1 MSLFYKKDIDL
12 KNIYIKPN
20 IYNVLNEARG
30 ISMDCN
36 MEANKIATA
45 LRSIVNKSDDLTY
58 LTIDDIRIGTLRKGK
73 EMFYVFGMTLFV
85 KWEFYNF
92 DDKRWLDEF
101 YETIQK
107 NDYYDA
113 DKNLM
118 SVTLFGVSGNLNV
131 RNCENTIAHEIFH
144 NYKSFKP
151 INKKDNNLAKVANK
165 VAIAKSKSGY
175 TELIGNIMYLLSK
188 EEIQAFCNGVYAQI
202 KKEIENGNRHSLE
215 DFIENTIL
223 YENFITLD
231 YLINNF
237 RMHVNEQIYN
247 KCCNEIKALTNQ
259 KMMPYNSF
267 VKYVQEGRKNYIYQ
281 IGRLKSILVDYF
293 KLEESNIIFEKYF

>member
-1 MSLFYKKDIDL
+1 MSSLHNNIDL
-12 KNIYIKPN
+12 ENIYLKPN
-20 IYNVLNEARG
+20 IYDVLNEARG

-36 MEANKIATA
+36 IEANKIATA

-58 LTIDDIRIGTLRKGK
+58 LAIDNIRIGTLRKGK
-73 EMFYVFGMTLFV
+73 EMFDVFGMALFV

-92 DDKRWLDEF
+92 DDKKWLDKY
-101 YETIQK
+101 YETIPK
-107 NDYYDA
+107 NDYFDD

-151 INKKDNNLAKVANK
+151 INQKERNLAKASNK
-165 VAIAKSKSGY
+165 VVSAKPKSRY

-188 EEIQAFCNGVYAQI
+188 EEIQAFCNGAYAQV
-202 KKEIENGNRHSLE
+202 KREIENGNRHSLE
-215 DFIENTIL
+215 EFIEKTIL

-231 YLINNF
+231 YLINDF
-237 RMHVNEQIYN
+237 KTRFNERIYN
-247 KCCNEIKALTNQ
+247 KCHNEIKALTNQ

-281 IGRLKSILVDYF
+281 IGRLKSILIDDF

>member
-1 MSLFYKKDIDL
+1 MSLLHNNIDL

-20 IYNVLNEARG
+20 IYDVLNEARG
-30 ISMDCN
+30 VSMDCN

-45 LRSIVNKSDDLTY
+45 LRSIVNKSDDFTY
-58 LTIDDIRIGTLRKGK
+58 LTIDGMRIGTLRKGK
-73 EMFYVFGMTLFV
+73 EMFDVFGMTLFV

-92 DDKRWLDEF
+92 YNKRWLDEC
-101 YETIQK
+101 YGTIRK

-118 SVTLFGVSGNLNV
+118 SVTLFGVSGNLNI

-151 INKKDNNLAKVANK
+151 INKKEHNLAKVANK
-165 VAIAKSKSGY
+165 VATAKSKSGY
-175 TELIGNIMYLLSK
+175 TELIGDIMYLLSK
-188 EEIQAFCNGVYAQI
+188 EEIQAFCNGAYAQI

-215 DFIENTIL
+215 EFIENTIL
-223 YENFITLD
+223 YENFIELD
-231 YLINNF
+231 FFINDF
-237 RMHVNEQIYN
+237 RMHVNEQIYD
-247 KCCNEIKALTNQ
+247 KCCDEIKALTNQ
-259 KMMPYNSF
+259 KMMSYNSF
-267 VKYVQEGRKNYIYQ
+267 VKYMEEGRKNYLYQ

>member
-1 MSLFYKKDIDL
+1 MSLLHNNIDL

-20 IYNVLNEARG
+20 IYDVLNEARG
-30 ISMDCN
+30 VSMDCN

-45 LRSIVNKSDDLTY
+45 LRSIVNKSDDFTY
-58 LTIDDIRIGTLRKGK
+58 LTIDGMRIGTLRKGK
-73 EMFYVFGMTLFV
+73 EMFDVFGMTLFV

-92 DDKRWLDEF
+92 YDKKWLDEC
-101 YETIQK
+101 YGTIRK

-151 INKKDNNLAKVANK
+151 INKKEHNLAKVANK
-165 VAIAKSKSGY
+165 VATAKSKSGY
-175 TELIGNIMYLLSK
+175 TELIGDIMYLLSK
-188 EEIQAFCNGVYAQI
+188 EEIQAFCNGAYAQI

-215 DFIENTIL
+215 EFIEKTIL
-223 YENFITLD
+223 YENFIELD
-231 YLINNF
+231 FFINDF

-247 KCCNEIKALTNQ
+247 KCCDEIKALTNQ

-267 VKYVQEGRKNYIYQ
+267 VKYVEEGRKNYLYQ

>member
-1 MSLFYKKDIDL
+1 MSLLHNNIDL

-30 ISMDCN
+30 VSMDCN

-45 LRSIVNKSDDLTY
+45 LRSIVNKSDDLTS
-58 LTIDDIRIGTLRKGK
+58 LTIDGIRIGTLRKGK
-73 EMFYVFGMTLFV
+73 EMFDVFGMTLFV

-92 DDKRWLDEF
+92 HDKRWLDEC
-101 YETIQK
+101 YGTIRK

-144 NYKSFKP
+144 NYKSFRP
-151 INKKDNNLAKVANK
+151 INKKEHNLAKVANK
-165 VAIAKSKSGY
+165 VATAKSKSGY

-188 EEIQAFCNGVYAQI
+188 EEIQAFCNGAYAQI
-202 KKEIENGNRHSLE
+202 KKEIENGNRYSLE
-215 DFIENTIL
+215 EFIENTIL
-223 YENFITLD
+223 YENFIELD
-231 YLINNF
+231 FFINDF
-237 RMHVNEQIYN
+237 RMHVNEQIYD
-247 KCCNEIKALTNQ
+247 KCCDEIEALTNQ
-259 KMMPYNSF
+259 KMMSYNSF
-267 VKYVQEGRKNYIYQ
+267 VKYMEEGRKNYLYQ

>member
-1 MSLFYKKDIDL
+1 MSLLHNNIDL

-20 IYNVLNEARG
+20 IYDVLNEARG
-30 ISMDCN
+30 VSMDCN

-45 LRSIVNKSDDLTY
+45 LRSIVNKSDDFTY

-73 EMFYVFGMTLFV
+73 EMFDVFGMTLFV

-92 DDKRWLDEF
+92 YNKRWLDEC
-101 YETIQK
+101 YGTIRK

-118 SVTLFGVSGNLNV
+118 SVTLFGVSGNLNI

-151 INKKDNNLAKVANK
+151 INKKEHNLAKVANK
-165 VAIAKSKSGY
+165 VATAKSKSGY
-175 TELIGNIMYLLSK
+175 TELIGDIMYLLSK
-188 EEIQAFCNGVYAQI
+188 EEIQAFCNGAYAQI

-215 DFIENTIL
+215 EFIENTIL
-223 YENFITLD
+223 YENFIELD
-231 YLINNF
+231 FFINDF

-247 KCCNEIKALTNQ
+247 KCCDEIKALTNQ

-267 VKYVQEGRKNYIYQ
+267 VKYVEEGRKNYLYQ

>member
-1 MSLFYKKDIDL
+1 MSLLHNNIDL

-20 IYNVLNEARG
+20 IYDVLNEARG
-30 ISMDCN
+30 VSMDCN

-45 LRSIVNKSDDLTY
+45 LRSIVNKSDDLTS
-58 LTIDDIRIGTLRKGK
+58 LIIDGIRIGTLRKGK
-73 EMFYVFGMTLFV
+73 EMFDVFGMTLFV

-92 DDKRWLDEF
+92 YDKKWLDEC
-101 YETIQK
+101 YGTIRK

-151 INKKDNNLAKVANK
+151 INKKEHNLAKVANK
-165 VAIAKSKSGY
+165 VATAKSKSGY
-175 TELIGNIMYLLSK
+175 TELIGDIMYLLSK
-188 EEIQAFCNGVYAQI
+188 EEIQAFCNGAYAQI

-215 DFIENTIL
+215 EFIETTIL
-223 YENFITLD
+223 YENFIELD
-231 YLINNF
+231 FFINDF
-237 RMHVNEQIYN
+237 RMHVNEQIYD
-247 KCCNEIKALTNQ
+247 KCCDEIKALTNQ
-259 KMMPYNSF
+259 KMMSYNSF
-267 VKYVQEGRKNYIYQ
+267 VKYMEEGRKNYLYQ

>member
-1 MSLFYKKDIDL
+1 MSLLHNNIDL

-20 IYNVLNEARG
+20 IYDVLNEARG
-30 ISMDCN
+30 VSMDCN

-45 LRSIVNKSDDLTY
+45 LRSIVNKSDDLTS
-58 LTIDDIRIGTLRKGK
+58 LTIDGMRIGTLRKGK
-73 EMFYVFGMTLFV
+73 EMFDVFGMTLFV

-92 DDKRWLDEF
+92 YNKRWLDEC
-101 YETIQK
+101 YGTIRK

-118 SVTLFGVSGNLNV
+118 SVTLFGVSGNLNI

-151 INKKDNNLAKVANK
+151 INKKEHNLAKVANK
-165 VAIAKSKSGY
+165 VATAKSKSGY
-175 TELIGNIMYLLSK
+175 TELIGDIMYLLSK
-188 EEIQAFCNGVYAQI
+188 EEIQAFCNGAYAQI

-215 DFIENTIL
+215 EFIENTIL
-223 YENFITLD
+223 YENFIELD
-231 YLINNF
+231 FFINDF
-237 RMHVNEQIYN
+237 RMHVNEQIYD
-247 KCCNEIKALTNQ
+247 KCCDEIKALTNQ
-259 KMMPYNSF
+259 KMMSYNSF
-267 VKYVQEGRKNYIYQ
+267 VKYVEEGRKNYLYQ

-293 KLEESNIIFEKYF
+293 KLEESNIIF

>member
-1 MSLFYKKDIDL
+1 MSLLHNNIDL

-20 IYNVLNEARG
+20 IYDVLNEARG
-30 ISMDCN
+30 VSMDCN

-45 LRSIVNKSDDLTY
+45 LRSIVNKSDDLTS
-58 LTIDDIRIGTLRKGK
+58 LTIDGMRIGTLRKGK
-73 EMFYVFGMTLFV
+73 EMFDVFGMTLFV

-92 DDKRWLDEF
+92 YNKRWLDEC
-101 YETIQK
+101 YGTIRK

-118 SVTLFGVSGNLNV
+118 SVTLFGVSGNLNI

-151 INKKDNNLAKVANK
+151 INKKEHNLAKVANK
-165 VAIAKSKSGY
+165 VATAKSKSGY
-175 TELIGNIMYLLSK
+175 TELIGDIMYLLSK
-188 EEIQAFCNGVYAQI
+188 EEIQAFCNGAYAQI

-215 DFIENTIL
+215 DFIKNTIL
-223 YENFITLD
+223 YENFIELD
-231 YLINNF
+231 FFINDF

-247 KCCNEIKALTNQ
+247 KCCDEIKALTNQ
-259 KMMPYNSF
+259 KMMSYNSF
-267 VKYVQEGRKNYIYQ
+267 VKYVEEGRKNYLYQ

>member
-12 KNIYIKPN
+12 KKVYIEPN
-20 IYNVLNEARG
+20 IYSVLNEARG

-45 LRSIVNKSDDLTY
+45 LRSIVNKSDNFNY
-58 LTIDDIRIGTLRKGK
+58 LTKNNARIGILRKGQ
-73 EMFYVFGMTLFV
+73 EMFDVFGMTLFV

-92 DDKRWLDEF
+92 DDERWIDEF

-107 NDYYDA
+107 NDYFDA

-118 SVTLFGVSGNLNV
+118 SVTLFGVSGDLNV

-151 INKKDNNLAKVANK
+151 INQKERNMAKAANK
-165 VAIAKSKSGY
+165 VVSVKPKSRY
-175 TELIGNIMYLLSK
+175 AELIGNIMYLLSK
-188 EEIQAFCNGVYAQI
+188 EEVQAFCNGAYAQI

-215 DFIENTIL
+215 EFIEKTIL

-231 YLINNF
+231 YLINYF
-237 RMHVNEQIYN
+237 RTHVNERIYN
-247 KCCNEIKALTNQ
+247 KCRNEIKALTNQ

-267 VKYVQEGRKNYIYQ
+267 VKYMEEGRKNYIYQ
-281 IGRLKSILVDYF
+281 IGRLKSILIDTF

>member
-1 MSLFYKKDIDL
+1 MSLLHNNIDL

-20 IYNVLNEARG
+20 IYNVLNEVRG
-30 ISMDCN
+30 VSMDCN
-36 MEANKIATA
+36 MEANKIAMA
-45 LRSIVNKSDDLTY
+45 LRSIVNKSDNLTS
-58 LTIDDIRIGTLRKGK
+58 LTIDGIRIGTLRKGK

-92 DDKRWLDEF
+92 YDKRWLDEC
-101 YETIQK
+101 YGTIPK

-151 INKKDNNLAKVANK
+151 INKKEHNLAKVANK
-165 VAIAKSKSGY
+165 VATAKSKSGY
-175 TELIGNIMYLLSK
+175 TELIGDIMYLLSK
-188 EEIQAFCNGVYAQI
+188 EEIQAFCNGAYAQI

-215 DFIENTIL
+215 EFIENTIL
-223 YENFITLD
+223 YENFMELD
-231 YLINNF
+231 YLINDF
-237 RMHVNEQIYN
+237 RMHVNEQIYD
-247 KCCNEIKALTNQ
+247 KCCDEIKALTNQ
-259 KMMPYNSF
+259 KMIPYNSF
-267 VKYVQEGRKNYIYQ
+267 VKYVEEGRKNYLYQ
-281 IGRLKSILVDYF
+281 IGRLKSILIDTF

>member
-1 MSLFYKKDIDL
+1 MSLFYKKDIGL
-12 KNIYIKPN
+12 KKVYIEPN
-20 IYNVLNEARG
+20 IYSVLNEARG

-45 LRSIVNKSDDLTY
+45 LRSIVNKSDDLTS
-58 LTIDDIRIGTLRKGK
+58 LIIDGIRIGTLRKGK
-73 EMFYVFGMTLFV
+73 EMFDVFGMTLFV

-92 DDKRWLDEF
+92 YDKRWLDEF

-144 NYKSFKP
+144 NYKSFRP
-151 INKKDNNLAKVANK
+151 INKKEHNLAKVANK
-165 VAIAKSKSGY
+165 VANAKSKTGY

-188 EEIQAFCNGVYAQI
+188 EEIQAFCNGAYAQI

-231 YLINNF
+231 FFINDF
-237 RMHVNEQIYN
+237 RMHVNKQIYN
-247 KCCNEIKALTNQ
+247 ECCNEIKALTNQ
-259 KMMPYNSF
+259 KMMPYSLF
-267 VKYVQEGRKNYIYQ
+267 VKYVEEGRKNYIYQ
-281 IGRLKSILVDYF
+281 IGRLKSILVDDF
-293 KLEESNIIFEKYF
+293 KLEESSIIFEKYF

>member
-45 LRSIVNKSDDLTY
+45 LRSMVNKSDDFTY

-73 EMFYVFGMTLFV
+73 EMFDVFGMTLFV

-92 DDKRWLDEF
+92 HDKRWLDEC
-101 YETIQK
+101 YGTIRK

-151 INKKDNNLAKVANK
+151 INKKEHNLAKVANK
-165 VAIAKSKSGY
+165 VATAKSKSGY
-175 TELIGNIMYLLSK
+175 TELIGDIMYLLSK
-188 EEIQAFCNGVYAQI
+188 EEIQAFCNGAYAQI

-215 DFIENTIL
+215 EFIEKTIL
-223 YENFITLD
+223 YENFIELD
-231 YLINNF
+231 FFINDF

-247 KCCNEIKALTNQ
+247 KCCDEIKALTNQ

-267 VKYVQEGRKNYIYQ
+267 VKYVEAGRKNYLYQ

>member
-1 MSLFYKKDIDL
+1 MSLLYNNIDL

-30 ISMDCN
+30 VSIDCN
-36 MEANKIATA
+36 MEANKIAMA
-45 LRSIVNKSDDLTY
+45 LRSIVNKSDDFTY

-73 EMFYVFGMTLFV
+73 EMFDVFGMTLFV

-92 DDKRWLDEF
+92 HDKRWLDEC
-101 YETIQK
+101 YGTIRK

-144 NYKSFKP
+144 NYKSFRP
-151 INKKDNNLAKVANK
+151 INKKEHNLAKVANK
-165 VAIAKSKSGY
+165 VATAKSKSGY

-188 EEIQAFCNGVYAQI
+188 EEIQAFCNGAYAQI
-202 KKEIENGNRHSLE
+202 KKEIENGNRYSLE
-215 DFIENTIL
+215 EFIENTIL
-223 YENFITLD
+223 YENFIELD
-231 YLINNF
+231 FFINDF
-237 RMHVNEQIYN
+237 RMHVNEQIYD
-247 KCCNEIKALTNQ
+247 KCCDEIKALTNQ
-259 KMMPYNSF
+259 KMMSYNSF
-267 VKYVQEGRKNYIYQ
+267 VKYVEEGRKNYLYQ

>member
-12 KNIYIKPN
+12 ENIYLKPN
-20 IYNVLNEARG
+20 VYDVLNEARG

-45 LRSIVNKSDDLTY
+45 LRSIVNKSDNFSY
-58 LTIDDIRIGTLRKGK
+58 LTKDNARIGILRKGQ
-73 EMFYVFGMTLFV
+73 EMFDVFGMTLFV

-92 DDKRWLDEF
+92 DDKKWLDKY
-101 YETIQK
+101 YETIPK
-107 NDYYDA
+107 NDYFDD

-118 SVTLFGVSGNLNV
+118 SVTLFGVSGDLNV

-151 INKKDNNLAKVANK
+151 INQKERNLAKAANK
-165 VAIAKSKSGY
+165 VVSAKPKSRY
-175 TELIGNIMYLLSK
+175 AELIGNIMYLLSK
-188 EEIQAFCNGVYAQI
+188 EEIQAFCNGAYAQI
-202 KKEIENGNRHSLE
+202 KKEILQGNRRSLE
-215 DFIENTIL
+215 EFIEKTIL

-231 YLINNF
+231 YLINDF
-237 RMHVNEQIYN
+237 KTRFNEQIYN

-259 KMMPYNSF
+259 KMMPYNAF
-267 VKYVQEGRKNYIYQ
+267 VQYMEEGRKNYIYQ
-281 IGRLKSILVDYF
+281 IGRLKSILIDTF

>member
-1 MSLFYKKDIDL
+1 MSSLHNNIDIE
-12 KNIYIKPN
+12 NIYLKPN
-20 IYNVLNEARG
+20 VYDVLNEARG

-36 MEANKIATA
+36 IEANKIATA
-45 LRSIVNKSDDLTY
+45 LRSIVNKSDNFSY
-58 LTIDDIRIGTLRKGK
+58 LTKDNARIGILRKGQ
-73 EMFYVFGMTLFV
+73 EMFDVFGMTLFV

-92 DDKRWLDEF
+92 DDKKWLDKY

-107 NDYYDA
+107 NDYFDA

-151 INKKDNNLAKVANK
+151 INKKEHNLAKVANK
-165 VAIAKSKSGY
+165 VATAKSKSRY
-175 TELIGNIMYLLSK
+175 AELIGNIMYLLSK
-188 EEIQAFCNGVYAQI
+188 EEIQAFCNGAYAQI
-202 KKEIENGNRHSLE
+202 KKEILQGNRHSLE
-215 DFIENTIL
+215 EFIEKTIL

-231 YLINNF
+231 YLINDF
-237 RMHVNEQIYN
+237 KMHVNEQIYN

>member
-1 MSLFYKKDIDL
+1 MSLLHNNIDL

-20 IYNVLNEARG
+20 IHNVLNEARG

-45 LRSIVNKSDDLTY
+45 LRSIVNKSDDFTY
-58 LTIDDIRIGTLRKGK
+58 LTIDGMRIGTLRKGK
-73 EMFYVFGMTLFV
+73 EMFDVFGMTLFV

-92 DDKRWLDEF
+92 HDKRWLDEC
-101 YETIQK
+101 YGTIRK

-151 INKKDNNLAKVANK
+151 INKKEHNLAKVANK
-165 VAIAKSKSGY
+165 VATAKSKSGY
-175 TELIGNIMYLLSK
+175 TELIGDIMYLLSK
-188 EEIQAFCNGVYAQI
+188 EEIQAFCNGAYAQI

-215 DFIENTIL
+215 EFIENTIL
-223 YENFITLD
+223 YENFIELD
-231 YLINNF
+231 FFINDF

-247 KCCNEIKALTNQ
+247 KCCDEIKALTNQ

-267 VKYVQEGRKNYIYQ
+267 VKYVEEGRKNYIYQ

>member
-45 LRSIVNKSDDLTY
+45 LRSIVNKSDDLTS
-58 LTIDDIRIGTLRKGK
+58 LTRDGMRIGTLRKGK
-73 EMFYVFGMTLFV
+73 EMFDVFGMTLFV

-92 DDKRWLDEF
+92 YDKRWLDEC
-101 YETIQK
+101 YGTIRK

-151 INKKDNNLAKVANK
+151 INKKEHNLAKVANK
-165 VAIAKSKSGY
+165 VATAKSKSGY

-188 EEIQAFCNGVYAQI
+188 EEIQAFCNGAYAQI

-215 DFIENTIL
+215 EFIENTIL
-223 YENFITLD
+223 YENFIELD
-231 YLINNF
+231 FFINDF
-237 RMHVNEQIYN
+237 RMYVNEQIYN
-247 KCCNEIKALTNQ
+247 KCCDEIKALTNQ

-267 VKYVQEGRKNYIYQ
+267 VKYVEEGRKNYLYQ

>member
-12 KNIYIKPN
+12 KKAYIEPN
-20 IYNVLNEARG
+20 IYSVLNEARG

-73 EMFYVFGMTLFV
+73 EMFDVFGMTLFV

-92 DDKRWLDEF
+92 DDERWIDEY
-101 YETIQK
+101 YETIPK
-107 NDYYDA
+107 NDYFDA

-131 RNCENTIAHEIFH
+131 RNYENTIAHEIFH

-151 INKKDNNLAKVANK
+151 INKKEHNLAKVANK
-165 VAIAKSKSGY
+165 VATAKSKSGY
-175 TELIGNIMYLLSK
+175 TELIGDIMYLLSK
-188 EEIQAFCNGVYAQI
+188 EEIQAFCNGAYAQI
-202 KKEIENGNRHSLE
+202 KKEILQGNRRSLE
-215 DFIENTIL
+215 EFIENTIL
-223 YENFITLD
+223 YKNFITLD
-231 YLINNF
+231 YFINDF
-237 RMHVNEQIYN
+237 KTRFNERIYN
-247 KCCNEIKALTNQ
+247 KCRNEIKALTNH
-259 KMMPYNSF
+259 KMMSYNSF
-267 VKYVQEGRKNYIYQ
+267 IKYMEEGRKNYIYQ
-281 IGRLKSILVDYF
+281 IGRLKSILIDDF
-293 KLEESNIIFEKYF
+293 KLEESSIIFEKYF

>member
-12 KNIYIKPN
+12 KKVYIEPN
-20 IYNVLNEARG
+20 IYSVLNEARG

-36 MEANKIATA
+36 MEANKIATV
-45 LRSIVNKSDDLTY
+45 LRSIVNKSDDLTS
-58 LTIDDIRIGTLRKGK
+58 LIIDGIRIGTLRKGK
-73 EMFYVFGMTLFV
+73 EMFDVFGMTLFV

-92 DDKRWLDEF
+92 YDKRWLDEF

-144 NYKSFKP
+144 NYKSFRH
-151 INKKDNNLAKVANK
+151 INKKEHNLAKVANK

-188 EEIQAFCNGVYAQI
+188 EEIQAFCNGAYAQI

-215 DFIENTIL
+215 EFIENTIL
-223 YENFITLD
+223 YENFIELD
-231 YLINNF
+231 YLINDF
-237 RMHVNEQIYN
+237 KAHFNERIYN
-247 KCCNEIKALTNQ
+247 KCRNEIKALTNQ
-259 KMMPYNSF
+259 KMMSYNSF
-267 VKYVQEGRKNYIYQ
+267 VKYVEEGRKNYLYQ
-281 IGRLKSILVDYF
+281 IGRLKSVLIKDF
-293 KLEESNIIFEKYF
+293 KLEESSIIFEKYF

>member
-20 IYNVLNEARG
+20 IYDVLNEARG
-30 ISMDCN
+30 VSMDCN

-45 LRSIVNKSDDLTY
+45 LRSIVNKSDDLTS
-58 LTIDDIRIGTLRKGK
+58 LTIDGIRIGTLRKGK
-73 EMFYVFGMTLFV
+73 EMFDVFGMTLFV

-92 DDKRWLDEF
+92 HDKRWLDEC
-101 YETIQK
+101 YGTIRK

-151 INKKDNNLAKVANK
+151 INKKEHNLAKVANK
-165 VAIAKSKSGY
+165 VATAKSKSGY
-175 TELIGNIMYLLSK
+175 TELIGDIMYLLSK
-188 EEIQAFCNGVYAQI
+188 EEIQAFCNGAYAQI

-215 DFIENTIL
+215 EFIENTIL
-223 YENFITLD
+223 YENFIEVD
-231 YLINNF
+231 YLINDF
-237 RMHVNEQIYN
+237 RMHVNEQIYD
-247 KCCNEIKALTNQ
+247 KCCDEIKALTNQ

-267 VKYVQEGRKNYIYQ
+267 VKYVEEGRKNYVYQ

>member
-1 MSLFYKKDIDL
+1 MSLLHNNIDL

-20 IYNVLNEARG
+20 IYDVLNEARG
-30 ISMDCN
+30 VSMDCN

-45 LRSIVNKSDDLTY
+45 LRSIVNKSDAFTY
-58 LTIDDIRIGTLRKGK
+58 LTIDGMRIGTLRKGK
-73 EMFYVFGMTLFV
+73 EMFDVFGMTLFV

-92 DDKRWLDEF
+92 YNKRWLDEC
-101 YETIQK
+101 YGTIRK

-118 SVTLFGVSGNLNV
+118 SVTLFGVSGNLNI

-151 INKKDNNLAKVANK
+151 INKKEHNLAKVANK
-165 VAIAKSKSGY
+165 VATAKSKSGY
-175 TELIGNIMYLLSK
+175 TELIGDIMYLLSK
-188 EEIQAFCNGVYAQI
+188 EEIQAFCNGAYAQI

-215 DFIENTIL
+215 EFIENTIL
-223 YENFITLD
+223 YENFIELD
-231 YLINNF
+231 FFINDF
-237 RMHVNEQIYN
+237 RMHVNEQIYD
-247 KCCNEIKALTNQ
+247 KCCDEIKALTNQ

-267 VKYVQEGRKNYIYQ
+267 VKYVEEGRKNYLYQ

>member
-1 MSLFYKKDIDL
+1 MSLLHNNIDL

-20 IYNVLNEARG
+20 IHNVLNEARG

-45 LRSIVNKSDDLTY
+45 LRSIVNKSDDFTY

-73 EMFYVFGMTLFV
+73 EMFDVFGMTLFV

-92 DDKRWLDEF
+92 HDKRWLDEC
-101 YETIQK
+101 YGTIRK

-151 INKKDNNLAKVANK
+151 INKKEHKLAKVANK
-165 VAIAKSKSGY
+165 VATAKSKSGY

-188 EEIQAFCNGVYAQI
+188 EEIQAFCNGAYAQI
-202 KKEIENGNRHSLE
+202 KKEIENGNRYSLE
-215 DFIENTIL
+215 EFIENTIL
-223 YENFITLD
+223 YENFIELD
-231 YLINNF
+231 FFINDF
-237 RMHVNEQIYN
+237 RMHVNEQIYD
-247 KCCNEIKALTNQ
+247 KCCDEIEALTNQ
-259 KMMPYNSF
+259 KMMSYNSF
-267 VKYVQEGRKNYIYQ
+267 VKYVEEGRKNYLYQ

>member
-1 MSLFYKKDIDL
+1 MSLLHNNIDL

-45 LRSIVNKSDDLTY
+45 LRSIVNKSDDLTS
-58 LTIDDIRIGTLRKGK
+58 LTIDGIRIGTLRKGK

-92 DDKRWLDEF
+92 YDKRWLDEC
-101 YETIQK
+101 YGTIRK

-118 SVTLFGVSGNLNV
+118 SVTLFGVSGNLNI

-151 INKKDNNLAKVANK
+151 INKKEHNLAKVANK
-165 VAIAKSKSGY
+165 VATAKSKSGY

-188 EEIQAFCNGVYAQI
+188 EEIQAFCNGAYAQI

-215 DFIENTIL
+215 EFIKNTIL
-223 YENFITLD
+223 YENFIELD
-231 YLINNF
+231 FFINDF

-247 KCCNEIKALTNQ
+247 KCCDEIKALTNQ

-267 VKYVQEGRKNYIYQ
+267 VKYVEEGRKNYVYQ

>member
-45 LRSIVNKSDDLTY
+45 LRSIVNKSDDLTS
-58 LTIDDIRIGTLRKGK
+58 LTIDGIRIGTLRKGK
-73 EMFYVFGMTLFV
+73 EMFDVFGMTLFV

-92 DDKRWLDEF
+92 YDKRWLDEC
-101 YETIQK
+101 YGTIPK

-151 INKKDNNLAKVANK
+151 INKKEHNLAKVANK
-165 VAIAKSKSGY
+165 VATAKSKSGY

-188 EEIQAFCNGVYAQI
+188 EEIQAFCNGAYAQI

-215 DFIENTIL
+215 EFIENTIL
-223 YENFITLD
+223 YENFIELD
-231 YLINNF
+231 FFINDF
-237 RMHVNEQIYN
+237 RMHVNEQIYD
-247 KCCNEIKALTNQ
+247 KCCDEIKALTNQ

-267 VKYVQEGRKNYIYQ
+267 VKYVEEGRKNYLYQ

>member
-1 MSLFYKKDIDL
+1 MSLLHNNIDL

-30 ISMDCN
+30 VSIDCN
-36 MEANKIATA
+36 MEANKIAMA
-45 LRSIVNKSDDLTY
+45 LRSIVNKSDDFTY

-73 EMFYVFGMTLFV
+73 EMFDVFGMTLFV

-92 DDKRWLDEF
+92 HDKRWLDEC
-101 YETIQK
+101 YGTIRK
-107 NDYYDA
+107 NDYFDA

-144 NYKSFKP
+144 NYKSFRP
-151 INKKDNNLAKVANK
+151 INKKEHNLAKVANK
-165 VAIAKSKSGY
+165 VATAKSKSGY

-188 EEIQAFCNGVYAQI
+188 EEIQAFCNGAYAQI
-202 KKEIENGNRHSLE
+202 KKEIENGNRYSLE

-223 YENFITLD
+223 YENFIELD
-231 YLINNF
+231 YLINDF
-237 RMHVNEQIYN
+237 RMYVNEQIYN

-259 KMMPYNSF
+259 KMMPYDSF
-267 VKYVQEGRKNYIYQ
+267 VKYVQEGRKNYLYQ

>member
-45 LRSIVNKSDDLTY
+45 LRSIVNKSDDFTY
-58 LTIDDIRIGTLRKGK
+58 LTIDGMRIGTLRKGK
-73 EMFYVFGMTLFV
+73 EMFDVFGMTLFV

-92 DDKRWLDEF
+92 HDKRWLDEC
-101 YETIQK
+101 YGTIRK

-151 INKKDNNLAKVANK
+151 INKKEHNLAKVANK
-165 VAIAKSKSGY
+165 VATAKSKSGY
-175 TELIGNIMYLLSK
+175 TELIGDIMYLLSK
-188 EEIQAFCNGVYAQI
+188 EEIQAFCNGAYAQI

-215 DFIENTIL
+215 EFIETTIL
-223 YENFITLD
+223 YENFIELD
-231 YLINNF
+231 FFINDF
-237 RMHVNEQIYN
+237 RMHVNEQIYD
-247 KCCNEIKALTNQ
+247 KCCDEIKALTNQ

-267 VKYVQEGRKNYIYQ
+267 VKYVEEGRKNYLYQ

>member
-1 MSLFYKKDIDL
+1 MSLFYKKDINL
-12 KNIYIKPN
+12 KKVYIEPN

-73 EMFYVFGMTLFV
+73 EMFDVFGMTLFV

-92 DDKRWLDEF
+92 YDKRWLDEF

-107 NDYYDA
+107 NDYFDD

-144 NYKSFKP
+144 NYKSFRP
-151 INKKDNNLAKVANK
+151 INKKEHNLAKVANK
-165 VAIAKSKSGY
+165 VANAKSKTGY

-188 EEIQAFCNGVYAQI
+188 EEIQAFCNGAYAQI

-231 YLINNF
+231 YLINDF
-237 RMHVNEQIYN
+237 KMHVNERIYN

-267 VKYVQEGRKNYIYQ
+267 VKYVEEGRKNYVYH
-281 IGRLKSILVDYF
+281 IGRLKSILIDTF
-293 KLEESNIIFEKYF
+293 KLEESSIIFEKYF

>member
-1 MSLFYKKDIDL
+1 MSLLHNNIDL

-20 IYNVLNEARG
+20 IYDVLNEARG
-30 ISMDCN
+30 VSMDCN

-45 LRSIVNKSDDLTY
+45 LRYIVNKSDDLTS
-58 LTIDDIRIGTLRKGK
+58 LIIDGIRIGTLRKGK
-73 EMFYVFGMTLFV
+73 EMFDVFGMTLFV

-92 DDKRWLDEF
+92 YNKRWLDEC
-101 YETIQK
+101 YGTIRK

-118 SVTLFGVSGNLNV
+118 SVTLFGVSGNLNI

-151 INKKDNNLAKVANK
+151 INKKEHNLAKVANK
-165 VAIAKSKSGY
+165 VATAKSKSGY
-175 TELIGNIMYLLSK
+175 TELIGDIMYLLSK
-188 EEIQAFCNGVYAQI
+188 EEIQAFCNGAYAQI

-215 DFIENTIL
+215 EFIENTIL
-223 YENFITLD
+223 YENFIELD
-231 YLINNF
+231 FFINDF
-237 RMHVNEQIYN
+237 RMHVNEQIYD
-247 KCCNEIKALTNQ
+247 KCCDEIKALTNQ
-259 KMMPYNSF
+259 KMMSYNSF
-267 VKYVQEGRKNYIYQ
+267 VKYVEEGRKNYLYQ

>member
-12 KNIYIKPN
+12 KKVYIEPN
-20 IYNVLNEARG
+20 IYSVLNEARG

-45 LRSIVNKSDDLTY
+45 LRSIVNKSDDLTS
-58 LTIDDIRIGTLRKGK
+58 LTIDGMRIGTLRKGK
-73 EMFYVFGMTLFV
+73 EMFDVFGMTLFV

-92 DDKRWLDEF
+92 YNKRWLDEC
-101 YETIQK
+101 YGTIRK

-118 SVTLFGVSGNLNV
+118 SVTLFGVSGNLNI

-151 INKKDNNLAKVANK
+151 INKKEHNLAKVANK
-165 VAIAKSKSGY
+165 VATAKSKSGY
-175 TELIGNIMYLLSK
+175 TELIGDIMYLLSK
-188 EEIQAFCNGVYAQI
+188 EEIQAFCNGAYAQI

-215 DFIENTIL
+215 DFIKNTIL
-223 YENFITLD
+223 YENFIELD
-231 YLINNF
+231 FFINDF
-237 RMHVNEQIYN
+237 RMHVNEQIYD
-247 KCCNEIKALTNQ
+247 KCCDEIKALTNQ
-259 KMMPYNSF
+259 KMMSYNSF
-267 VKYVQEGRKNYIYQ
+267 VKYVEEGRKNYLYQ

>member
-1 MSLFYKKDIDL
+1 MSLLHNNIDL

-20 IYNVLNEARG
+20 IYDVLNEARG
-30 ISMDCN
+30 VSMDCN

-45 LRSIVNKSDDLTY
+45 LRSIINKSDDLTS
-58 LTIDDIRIGTLRKGK
+58 LTIDGMRIGTLRKGK
-73 EMFYVFGMTLFV
+73 EMFDVFGMTLFV

-92 DDKRWLDEF
+92 YNKRWLDEC
-101 YETIQK
+101 YGTIRK

-118 SVTLFGVSGNLNV
+118 SVTLFGVSGNLNI

-151 INKKDNNLAKVANK
+151 INKKEHNLAKVANK
-165 VAIAKSKSGY
+165 VATAKSKSGY
-175 TELIGNIMYLLSK
+175 TELIGDIMYLLSK
-188 EEIQAFCNGVYAQI
+188 EEIQAFCNGAYAQI

-215 DFIENTIL
+215 EFIENTIL
-223 YENFITLD
+223 YENFIELD
-231 YLINNF
+231 FFINDF
-237 RMHVNEQIYN
+237 RMHVNEQIYD
-247 KCCNEIKALTNQ
+247 KCCDEIKALTNQ

-267 VKYVQEGRKNYIYQ
+267 VKYVEEGRKNYLYQ

>member
-1 MSLFYKKDIDL
+1 MSLLHNNIDL

-30 ISMDCN
+30 VSLDCN
-36 MEANKIATA
+36 MEANKIAMA
-45 LRSIVNKSDDLTY
+45 LRSIVNKSDDLTS
-58 LTIDDIRIGTLRKGK
+58 LTIDGMRIGTLRKGK
-73 EMFYVFGMTLFV
+73 EMFDVFGMTLFV

-92 DDKRWLDEF
+92 YNKRWLDEC
-101 YETIQK
+101 YGTIRK

-151 INKKDNNLAKVANK
+151 INKKEHNLAKVANK
-165 VAIAKSKSGY
+165 VATAKSKSGY

-188 EEIQAFCNGVYAQI
+188 EEIQAFCNGAYAQI

-215 DFIENTIL
+215 EFIENTIL
-223 YENFITLD
+223 YENFIEVD
-231 YLINNF
+231 YLINDF
-237 RMHVNEQIYN
+237 RMHVNEQIYD
-247 KCCNEIKALTNQ
+247 KCCDEIEALTNQ
-259 KMMPYNSF
+259 KMMSYNSF
-267 VKYVQEGRKNYIYQ
+267 VKYMEEGRKNYLYQ